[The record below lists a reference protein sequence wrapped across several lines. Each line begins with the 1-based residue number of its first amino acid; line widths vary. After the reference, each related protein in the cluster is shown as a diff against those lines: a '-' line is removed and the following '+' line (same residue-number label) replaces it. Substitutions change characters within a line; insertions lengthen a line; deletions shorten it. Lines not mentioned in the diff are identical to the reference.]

1 MENLD
6 ELMNQSKAKP
16 SQNKTYADKG
26 ESIKEKRD
34 RCGAM
39 IDEMYTEILKT
50 PDRLMAYLDVQSR
63 LSAYSV
69 GNQLLILKQKPN
81 ATKLKT
87 FDAWKKE
94 EVNVK
99 KGAKGMMIL
108 EPRPYKTKDG
118 KTGTSFDPKTVFD
131 ISDTTAE
138 VAEAKV
144 SHDGAMLV
152 RALVHDSPADISTL
166 KEYPSDREDGAYY
179 DVAENHIYARQKM
192 SYAEILTS
200 VSQALAHAELAAKKE
215 NYRVADHAFQ
225 ARCVAYVIAK
235 KYGVPTDLVQ
245 IHSIPAHFADYDK
258 KQIKE
263 DFGDIHACVR
273 AISGRMDDALGL
285 KKEKQ
290 KDSPS
295 KEDSR

>member
-6 ELMNQSKAKP
+6 ELMNQCKAKP
-16 SQNKTYADKG
+16 SQNKSYAGKG

-50 PDRLMAYLDVQSR
+50 PDRLMVYLDVQSR

-138 VAEAKV
+138 ITEAKV

-166 KEYPSDREDGAYY
+166 KEYPSDCEGGAYY

-245 IHSIPAHFADYDK
+245 IHSIPTRFADYDK

-263 DFGDIHACVR
+263 EFGDIHACVR

-290 KDSPS
+290 KDAPS
-295 KEDSR
+295 REDSR